1 MSRTFKDK
9 RRRHFSEY
17 WKRETLAVEY
27 ESINL
32 RYDGSRVWYYYL
44 QLPTTKPKLRKEV
57 DTEDHWMSTPS
68 WWTRLTM
75 NKPQRRSV
83 HLWERK
89 ALFSDLEELMQPGKK
104 VAHIYYW

>member
-1 MSRTFKDK
+1 MSRTFKDRPHHIK
-9 RRRHFSEY
+9 YPKWDIDYIWNDGYGYR
-17 WKRETLAVEY
+17 KAKT
-27 ESINL
+27 SI
-32 RYDGSRVWYYYL
+32 
-44 QLPTTKPKLRKEV
+44 PKKRKEV

-89 ALFSDLEELMQPGKK
+89 ALFSDLEELMQPSKK